1 MNTEIKRI
9 TKLIERHWNG
19 VMWHGSNLAETL
31 KDISWQQAFAKP
43 EKASHNIYEYVCHM
57 STWRRFT
64 VEQIKGNS
72 DYRIELNS
80 PEDWP
85 TQYDTSEAN
94 WQKALQE
101 LENDQA
107 DLIASLAHMT
117 DEKLEELVPG
127 RKFKW
132 YVLLHGMIHHDIYH
146 SAQIAVLKKQTT

>member
-9 TKLIERHWNG
+9 TKLIERHWDG
-19 VMWHGSNLAETL
+19 VMWHGSNLAGTL

-43 EKASHNIYEYVCHM
+43 EKASHNIYEYVRHM

-64 VEQIKGNS
+64 IEQLKGNS
-72 DYRIELNS
+72 NYRIELNS

-85 TQYDTSEAN
+85 TQYAVSEASWLN
-94 WQKALQE
+94 ALQE
-101 LENDQA
+101 LEKDQEG
-107 DLIASLAHMT
+107 LIISLGTMT
-117 DEKLEELVPG
+117 DKKLDELVPD

-146 SAQIAVLKKQTT
+146 SAQIAVLKKLTA